1 MLREV
6 INHMTASGLL
16 LLLFHPSS
24 FITHPLADMFLL
36 QANTTA
42 LFSVADLQ
50 LIAPELI
57 LTVCACIALVMEVVL
72 PYRKSKLIAYFSLI
86 GVGFAGISLGVQYWY
101 LRDVLPLDGFYGMVR
116 IDGFALIF
124 KSIFLVAAAQ
134 AIAVSTRY
142 LDIEGEQ
149 HGEYYALVLFA
160 TVGMMFL
167 ACGYDLIS
175 LYISLELMALTFY
188 VLVAFTKRE
197 KRSNEA
203 AMKYFL
209 LGAFSS
215 GVLLYGMSLLY
226 GIAGSTNLAE
236 IGRSVAAIAGTVGD
250 SGETVTA
257 SLRPMLLL
265 GMIALAAGLFFKIAA
280 VPFHMWAPD
289 AYEGAPTS
297 VTAFLSTGSK
307 AASFALYARIFIEAL
322 NTMRADWA
330 PLLGLVAAITIMVGN
345 WAAVTQENSKRL
357 LAYSS
362 ISNAGYLLLG
372 LVAGN
377 SYGYIGLM
385 IYLLVYT
392 LMNMGAFGII
402 ISLRRRGIIGDNV
415 DDMTGLAH
423 KAPGMA
429 AMMAIFMLSLGGL
442 PMTGGFI
449 GKYFLFGG
457 LLQRGKADGK
467 TWYYWLAAWA
477 IINTV
482 VSFYYYIRFIKVMYL
497 GDRVADDQP
506 LALSPALRAALVAS
520 LVGILF
526 IGLYPQP
533 LIEIVQRLVAP
544 LAALG
549 PLGLK

>member
-1 MLREV
+1 
-6 INHMTASGLL
+6 
-16 LLLFHPSS
+16 
-24 FITHPLADMFLL
+24 MFLL
-36 QANTTA
+36 QANTTS
-42 LFSVADLQ
+42 LISVSDLQ
-50 LIAPELI
+50 LIVPELI
-57 LTVCACIALVMEVVL
+57 LTACACVALVMEVIL
-72 PYRKSKLIAYFSLI
+72 PYRKSKLTAYFSLTGI
-86 GVGFAGISLGVQYWY
+86 ALAFISLAVQWWIM
-101 LRDVLPLDGFYGMVR
+101 RASLPFDGFYGMVR
-116 IDGFALIF
+116 IDGFALLF
-124 KSIFLVAAAQ
+124 KAIFLVAAAL
-134 AIAVSTRY
+134 AIGISTRF

-160 TVGMMFL
+160 TVGMMFI

-226 GIAGSTNLAE
+226 GVAGSTNIGE
-236 IGRSVAAIAGTVGD
+236 IGGAINRAMPEIQKALQTVAQGGSDDWAK
-250 SGETVTA
+250 
-257 SLRPMLLL
+257 LRPLLL
-265 GMIALAAGLFFKIAA
+265 LSMIALGAGLFFKVAA

-289 AYEGAPTS
+289 VYEGAPTS

-307 AASFALYARIFIEAL
+307 AASFALYARVFNEAL
-322 NTMRADWA
+322 GGMYADWA

-362 ISNAGYLLLG
+362 ISNAGYLLLA
-372 LVAGN
+372 LVAN
-377 SYGYIGLM
+377 NLYGYIGL
-385 IYLLVYT
+385 IVYLFVYT
-392 LMNMGAFGII
+392 LMNMGAFGVI

-415 DDMTGLAH
+415 EDLSGLGQ

-429 AMMAIFMLSLGGL
+429 AMMTIFMLSLGGL
-442 PMTGGFI
+442 PITGGFI

-457 LLQRGKADGK
+457 LIQRGTGPTGK
-467 TWYYWLAAWA
+467 HWFIWLAIWA

-482 VSFYYYIRFIKVMYL
+482 VSFYYYFRFIKVMYL
-497 GDRVADDQP
+497 GDRIADNKP
-506 LALSPALRAALVAS
+506 LALSPALETALYVSVA
-520 LVGILF
+520 GILIVGVF
-526 IGLYPQP
+526 PQP
-533 LIEIVQRLVAP
+533 LIKLAQDLIGPVA
-544 LAALG
+544 ATVTIAL
-549 PLGLK
+549 K

>member
-1 MLREV
+1 ML
-6 INHMTASGLL
+6 
-16 LLLFHPSS
+16 
-24 FITHPLADMFLL
+24 LL

-57 LTVCACIALVMEVVL
+57 LTLCACVVLVMEVVL
-72 PYRKSKLIAYFSLI
+72 PYRKSKLTAYFAL
-86 GVGFAGISLGVQYWY
+86 VGIALAALSLGVQGWY
-101 LRDVLPLDGFYGMVR
+101 TDLPVSGFYGMVR
-116 IDGFALIF
+116 IDGFALVF
-124 KSIFLVAAAQ
+124 KAIFLIAAAL
-134 AIAVSTRY
+134 AIAISTRY

-149 HGEYYALVLFA
+149 HGEYYGLVLFA

-167 ACGYDLIS
+167 GCGYDLIL

-215 GVLLYGMSLLY
+215 GVLLYGMSLLF
-226 GIAGSTNLAE
+226 GVAGSTNLGE
-236 IGRSVAAIAGTVGD
+236 IGQQLGEVFGQIAANPTSEEAINLAK
-250 SGETVTA
+250 
-257 SLRPMLLL
+257 LRPILLL
-265 GMIALAAGLFFKIAA
+265 AMIALAAGLFFKIAA

-307 AASFALYARIFIEAL
+307 AASFALYARILFEAL
-322 NTMRADWA
+322 PAMRADWA

-377 SYGYIGLM
+377 SYGYTGLM

-415 DDMTGLAH
+415 DDLTGLAQ

-429 AMMAIFMLSLGGL
+429 AMMGIFMLSLGGL

-457 LLQRGKADGK
+457 LLERGRTDGK
-467 TWYYWLAAWA
+467 SWYYWLAGWA

-482 VSFYYYIRFIKVMYL
+482 VSFFYYIRFIRVMYL

-506 LALSPALRAALVAS
+506 LSLSPALQTALVAS
-520 LVGILF
+520 LVGIIA
-526 IGLYPQP
+526 IGVYPQP
-533 LIEIVQRLVAP
+533 LIRIVQKLVAP
-544 LAALG
+544 
-549 PLGLK
+549 

>member
-1 MLREV
+1 
-6 INHMTASGLL
+6 MTL
-16 LLLFHPSS
+16 
-24 FITHPLADMFLL
+24 LL
-36 QANTTA
+36 QANTSA
-42 LFSVADLQ
+42 LFSVSDLR

-57 LTVCACIALVMEVVL
+57 LTVCACLALVMEVIL
-72 PYRKSKLIAYFSLI
+72 PYKKSKWTAYFALAGI
-86 GVGFAGISLGVQYWY
+86 GLAAISLGLLWSSSHEA
-101 LRDVLPLDGFYGMVR
+101 LPLDGFYGMVR
-116 IDGFALIF
+116 IDGFALLF
-124 KSIFLVAAAQ
+124 KAIFLVAAAL
-134 AIAVSTRY
+134 AIAISTRF
-142 LDIEGEQ
+142 LDIEREQ

-167 ACGYDLIS
+167 GCGYDLIL

-215 GVLLYGMSLLY
+215 GILLYGMSLLY
-226 GIAGSTNLAE
+226 GVAGSTNIGE
-236 IGRSVAAIAGTVGD
+236 IGQKVGEILGLIKSAGG
-250 SGETVTA
+250 TA
-257 SLRPMLLL
+257 NELGGLRPMLLL
-265 GMIALAAGLFFKIAA
+265 GMIALAAGLFFKISA

-307 AASFALYARIFIEAL
+307 AASFALYARIFITAL
-322 NTMRADWA
+322 GGMRADWA
-330 PLLGLVAAITIMVGN
+330 PLLALVAAITIFVGN
-345 WAAVTQENSKRL
+345 WGAVTQENSKRL

-377 SYGYIGLM
+377 LYGYVGIV
-385 IYLLVYT
+385 IYLLVYI
-392 LMNMGAFGII
+392 LMNMGAFGIV

-429 AMMAIFMLSLGGL
+429 AMMAVFMLSLGGL
-442 PMTGGFI
+442 PITGGFI
-449 GKYFLFGG
+449 GKYYLLLGLFD
-457 LLQRGKADGK
+457 RGKTDGK
-467 TWYYWLAAWA
+467 NWYYWLAGWA
-477 IINTV
+477 IINIV
-482 VSFYYYIRFIKVMYL
+482 ISFYYYLRFVKVMYL

-506 LALSPALRAALVAS
+506 LSLSPALRTALAVS
-520 LVGILF
+520 VIGIVI
-526 IGLYPQP
+526 IGVFPQP
-533 LIEIVQRLVAP
+533 IIIVAQDLIKQWMR
-544 LAALG
+544 
-549 PLGLK
+549 

>member
-1 MLREV
+1 
-6 INHMTASGLL
+6 
-16 LLLFHPSS
+16 
-24 FITHPLADMFLL
+24 MFLL

-42 LFSVADLQ
+42 LFNVADLQ

-57 LTVCACIALVMEVVL
+57 LTVCGCIALVMEVVL
-72 PYRKSKLIAYFSLI
+72 PYRKSKLIAYFSLL
-86 GVGFAGISLGVQYWY
+86 GVGLAFVSLGLQWWFV
-101 LRDVLPLDGFYGMVR
+101 RDALPLDGFYGMVR
-116 IDGFALIF
+116 IDGFALMF
-124 KSIFLVAAAQ
+124 KGIFLVGAAL
-134 AIAVSTRY
+134 AIAISTRY

-215 GVLLYGMSLLY
+215 GILLYGMSLLY
-226 GIAGSTNLAE
+226 GIAGSTNLGEMGTKLGAAPAE
-236 IGRSVAAIAGTVGD
+236 
-250 SGETVTA
+250 
-257 SLRPMLLL
+257 LRPVLLL

-307 AASFALYARIFIEAL
+307 AASFALYARIFFVAL
-322 NTMRADWA
+322 GPMQIDWA
-330 PLLGLVAAITIMVGN
+330 PLLGIVAALTIVVGN
-345 WAAVTQENSKRL
+345 WAAITQENSKRL

-372 LVAGN
+372 IIANNAYGNTGLV
-377 SYGYIGLM
+377 

-415 DDMTGLAH
+415 DDMTGLAQ

-429 AMMAIFMLSLGGL
+429 AMMAVFM
-442 PMTGGFI
+442 
-449 GKYFLFGG
+449 
-457 LLQRGKADGK
+457 
-467 TWYYWLAAWA
+467 
-477 IINTV
+477 
-482 VSFYYYIRFIKVMYL
+482 
-497 GDRVADDQP
+497 
-506 LALSPALRAALVAS
+506 
-520 LVGILF
+520 
-526 IGLYPQP
+526 
-533 LIEIVQRLVAP
+533 
-544 LAALG
+544 
-549 PLGLK
+549 

>member
-1 MLREV
+1 
-6 INHMTASGLL
+6 
-16 LLLFHPSS
+16 
-24 FITHPLADMFLL
+24 MFLL

-42 LFSVADLQ
+42 LFNLADVQ

-57 LTVCACIALVMEVVL
+57 LTVCACIALVMEVIL
-72 PYRKSKLIAYFSLI
+72 PYRKSKVTAYFAL
-86 GVGFAGISLGVQYWY
+86 VGIALAAASLGVQWWY
-101 LRDVLPLDGFYGMVR
+101 IRDILPLDGFYGMIR
-116 IDGFALIF
+116 IDGFALLF
-124 KSIFLVAAAQ
+124 KSIFLVAAAL
-134 AIAVSTRY
+134 AIAVSTRF

-167 ACGYDLIS
+167 GCGYDLIS

-188 VLVAFTKRE
+188 ILVAFTKRE

-226 GIAGSTNLAE
+226 GVAGSTNLGE
-236 IGRSVAAIAGTVGD
+236 IGRSVGEIVA
-250 SGETVTA
+250 SGRESSEA
-257 SLRPMLLL
+257 SGGLATLRPMLIL

-322 NTMRADWA
+322 PSMRADWA

-357 LAYSS
+357 MAYSS

-377 SYGYIGLM
+377 AYGYIGLV

-415 DDMTGLAH
+415 DDMTGLAQ

-429 AMMAIFMLSLGGL
+429 AMMAVFMLSLGGL
-442 PMTGGFI
+442 PITGGFI

-457 LLQRGKADGK
+457 LLQRGQTDGK
-467 TWYYWLAAWA
+467 NWYYWLASWA

-497 GDRVADDQP
+497 GDRIADNQP
-506 LALSPALRAALVAS
+506 LEVSPALRTALVD
-520 LVGILF
+520 I
-526 IGLYPQP
+526 IDTGLQD
-533 LIEIVQRLVAP
+533 LRDGRETI
-544 LAALG
+544 AACW
-549 PLGLK
+549 

>member
-1 MLREV
+1 
-6 INHMTASGLL
+6 
-16 LLLFHPSS
+16 
-24 FITHPLADMFLL
+24 MFLL
-36 QANTTA
+36 QANTTS
-42 LFSVADLQ
+42 LINVADLQ

-57 LTVCACIALVMEVVL
+57 LTACACVALIMEVIL
-72 PYRKSKLIAYFSLI
+72 PYRKSKLTAYFSLI
-86 GVGFAGISLGVQYWY
+86 GVALAFISLGLQWWTM
-101 LRDVLPLDGFYGMVR
+101 RTSLPLDGFYGMVR
-116 IDGFALIF
+116 IDGFALLF
-124 KSIFLVAAAQ
+124 KAIFLIAAAL
-134 AIAVSTRY
+134 AIGISTRY

-197 KRSNEA
+197 RRSNEA

-215 GVLLYGMSLLY
+215 GVLLYGMSLLF
-226 GIAGSTNLAE
+226 GIAGSTNLGE
-236 IGRSVAAIAGTVGD
+236 IGQSLGAIAAGSAD
-250 SGETVTA
+250 ASS
-257 SLRPMLLL
+257 SLRPILLL

-307 AASFALYARIFIEAL
+307 AASFALYARIFVEAL
-322 NTMRADWA
+322 PSLRDDWA

-377 SYGYIGLM
+377 TYGYVGLV

-392 LMNMGAFGII
+392 LMNMGAFGIV

-415 DDMTGLAH
+415 DDMSGLAQ

-429 AMMAIFMLSLGGL
+429 AMMAVFMLSLGGL

-457 LLQRGKADGK
+457 LLQRGATDGK
-467 TWYYWLAAWA
+467 SWYYWLAGWA

-497 GDRVADDQP
+497 GDRVADDKP
-506 LALSPALRAALVAS
+506 LSLSPALQTALVAS
-520 LVGILF
+520 LVGIIF
-526 IGLYPQP
+526 IGVYPQP
-533 LIEIVQRLVAP
+533 LIDVVQRLI
-544 LAALG
+544 G
-549 PLGLK
+549 R

>member
-1 MLREV
+1 
-6 INHMTASGLL
+6 
-16 LLLFHPSS
+16 
-24 FITHPLADMFLL
+24 MFLL
-36 QANTTA
+36 QANTTS
-42 LFSVADLQ
+42 LFNVADLQ

-57 LTVCACIALVMEVVL
+57 LTVCACVALVMEVIL
-72 PYRKSKLIAYFSLI
+72 PYRKTKLTAYFSLI
-86 GVGFAGISLGVQYWY
+86 GIALAGASLGVQWWSMSPG
-101 LRDVLPLDGFYGMVR
+101 LSIDGFYGMIR
-116 IDGFALIF
+116 IDGFALLF
-124 KSIFLVAAAQ
+124 KSIFLVAAAL
-134 AIAVSTRY
+134 AIGISTRY

-167 ACGYDLIS
+167 ACGYDLIT
-175 LYISLELMALTFY
+175 LYVALELMALTFY

-197 KRSNEA
+197 KKSNEA

-226 GIAGSTNLAE
+226 GIAGSTNLGQIGHE
-236 IGRSVAAIAGTVGD
+236 IGQIVG
-250 SGETVTA
+250 SINANPETS

-289 AYEGAPTS
+289 VYEGAPTS

-322 NTMRADWA
+322 GGMRADWA
-330 PLLGLVAAITIMVGN
+330 PLLGIVAAITIMVGN

-377 SYGYIGLM
+377 TYGYVGLV

-392 LMNMGAFGII
+392 LMNMGAFGVI
-402 ISLRRRGIIGDNV
+402 ISLRRRGIIGDSV
-415 DDMTGLAH
+415 DDMTGLGQ
-423 KAPGMA
+423 KAPGLA
-429 AMMAIFMLSLGGL
+429 AMMTVFMLSLGGL
-442 PMTGGFI
+442 PVTGGFI

-457 LLQRGKADGK
+457 LIQRGSTDHKN
-467 TWYYWLAAWA
+467 WYYWLAIWA

-482 VSFYYYIRFIKVMYL
+482 VSFYYYFRFIKVMYL
-497 GDRVADDQP
+497 GDRLADDRP
-506 LALSPALRAALVAS
+506 LSLSPTLQTALAVS
-520 LVGILF
+520 LIGIIFVGI
-526 IGLYPQP
+526 YPQP
-533 LIEIVQRLVAP
+533 FIKVALQL
-544 LAALG
+544 LAYLS
-549 PLGLK
+549 

>member
-1 MLREV
+1 
-6 INHMTASGLL
+6 
-16 LLLFHPSS
+16 
-24 FITHPLADMFLL
+24 MFLL
-36 QANTTA
+36 QATSTA
-42 LFSVADLQ
+42 LFNVGELQ
-50 LIAPELI
+50 FIAPELI
-57 LTVCACIALVMEVVL
+57 LTVCACVALVMEVIL
-72 PYRKSKLIAYFSLI
+72 PYQKSKVTAYFAL
-86 GVGFAGISLGVQYWY
+86 VGLALAAVSLGLLWY
-101 LRDVLPLDGFYGMVR
+101 TSRAFFPLDGFYGMVR
-116 IDGFALIF
+116 IDGFAITF
-124 KSIFLVAAAQ
+124 KIIFLIAAAL
-134 AIAVSTRY
+134 AIGISTRY

-215 GVLLYGMSLLY
+215 GILLYGMSLLY
-226 GIAGSTNLAE
+226 GIAGSTNLGE
-236 IGRSVAAIAGTVGD
+236 IGAKIAEAMAAGQ
-250 SGETVTA
+250 GEGATLP
-257 SLRPMLLL
+257 LRPLLLL
-265 GMIALAAGLFFKIAA
+265 GMISLAAGLFFKISA

-322 NTMRADWA
+322 GDMRVDWA
-330 PLLGLVAAITIMVGN
+330 PLLGLVAAITIFVGN

-372 LVAGN
+372 IIAGN
-377 SYGYIGLM
+377 SFGYTGLV

-392 LMNMGAFGII
+392 LMNMGAFGVI
-402 ISLRRRGIIGDNV
+402 ISLRRRGLIGDNV
-415 DDMTGLAH
+415 DDMMGLAQ
-423 KAPGMA
+423 KAPGVA

-442 PMTGGFI
+442 PATGGFI
-449 GKYFLFGG
+449 GKYFLFWG
-457 LLQRGKADGK
+457 LLKRGDTDGK
-467 TWYYWLAAWA
+467 TWYYWLAGWA

-482 VSFYYYIRFIKVMYL
+482 ISFYYYARFIKVMYL
-497 GDRVADDQP
+497 GERVADDRP
-506 LALSPALRAALVAS
+506 LSLSPALRVSLVVA
-520 LVGILF
+520 LVGIIF
-526 IGLYPQP
+526 IGIYPQP
-533 LIEIVQRLVAP
+533 FIN
-544 LAALG
+544 AAQELMKQFAAAG
-549 PLGLK
+549 TIALR

>member
-1 MLREV
+1 ML
-6 INHMTASGLL
+6 
-16 LLLFHPSS
+16 
-24 FITHPLADMFLL
+24 LL
-36 QANTTA
+36 QANTTE
-42 LFSVADLQ
+42 LFSTADLQ

-57 LTVCACIALVMEVVL
+57 LTACACLALVMEVVL
-72 PYRKSKLIAYFSLI
+72 PYRKSKLVAYFAL
-86 GVGFAGISLGVQYWY
+86 AGIVLAGVSLGVQFWFTK
-101 LRDVLPLDGFYGMVR
+101 DILPLSGFYGTVR
-116 IDGFALIF
+116 IDGFALVFKAIF
-124 KSIFLVAAAQ
+124 IIAAGLAVA
-134 AIAVSTRY
+134 ISTRY

-149 HGEYYALVLFA
+149 HGEYYALLLFA

-167 ACGYDLIS
+167 ACGYDLIV

-215 GVLLYGMSLLY
+215 GVLLYGMSLLF
-226 GIAGSTNLAE
+226 GIAGSTNLGE
-236 IGRSVAAIAGTVGD
+236 IGQSLGAIAASSAD
-250 SGETVTA
+250 ASS
-257 SLRPMLLL
+257 SLRPILLL

-322 NTMRADWA
+322 PSLRDDWA

-372 LVAGN
+372 LVASN
-377 SYGYIGLM
+377 TYGYVGLV

-392 LMNMGAFGII
+392 LMNMGAFGIV

-415 DDMTGLAH
+415 NDMSGLAQ

-429 AMMAIFMLSLGGL
+429 AMMAVFMLSLGGL

-457 LLQRGKADGK
+457 LMQRGAADGK
-467 TWYYWLAAWA
+467 SWYYWLAGWA

-497 GDRVADDQP
+497 GDRLADDKP
-506 LALSPALRAALVAS
+506 LSLSPALRTALVAS
-520 LVGILF
+520 LVGIIF
-526 IGLYPQP
+526 IGVYPQP
-533 LIEIVQRLVAP
+533 LIDVVQRLI
-544 LAALG
+544 G
-549 PLGLK
+549 R

>member
-1 MLREV
+1 ML
-6 INHMTASGLL
+6 
-16 LLLFHPSS
+16 
-24 FITHPLADMFLL
+24 LL

-42 LFSVADLQ
+42 LFSVSDLQ

-72 PYRKSKLIAYFSLI
+72 PYRKSKLIAWFCLI
-86 GVGFAGISLGVQYWY
+86 GVAFAGLSLGVQYWY
-101 LRDVLPLDGFYGMVR
+101 TREALPLDGFYGMVR

-124 KSIFLVAAAQ
+124 KAIFLIGAAQ
-134 AIAVSTRY
+134 AIAISTRY

-226 GIAGSTNLAE
+226 GIAGSTNLGE
-236 IGRSVAAIAGTVGD
+236 IGRKVAEVAMTMADPGAQVG
-250 SGETVTA
+250 G

-265 GMIALAAGLFFKIAA
+265 AMIALAAGLFFKIAA

-297 VTAFLSTGSK
+297 VTAFLSTASK

-322 NTMRADWA
+322 NSIRADWA

-377 SYGYIGLM
+377 SFGYIGLM

-392 LMNMGAFGII
+392 FMNMGAFGII

-429 AMMAIFMLSLGGL
+429 AMMAVFMLSLGGL

-457 LLQRGKADGK
+457 LLQRGKVDGK
-467 TWYYWLAAWA
+467 NWYYWLAGWA

-506 LALSPALRAALVAS
+506 LSLSPALRVALVAS
-520 LVGILF
+520 LVGILV
-526 IGLYPQP
+526 IGVYPQP
-533 LIEIVQRLVAP
+533 LIKIVQTLVGP
-544 LAALG
+544 LAALS
-549 PLGLK
+549 PVGLK

>member
-1 MLREV
+1 ML
-6 INHMTASGLL
+6 
-16 LLLFHPSS
+16 
-24 FITHPLADMFLL
+24 LL
-36 QANTTA
+36 QANATG
-42 LFSVADLQ
+42 LFNLADLQ

-72 PYRKSKLIAYFSLI
+72 PYRKSKLIAYFSL
-86 GVGFAGISLGVQYWY
+86 AGIALAGVSLGVQFWSN
-101 LRDVLPLDGFYGMVR
+101 DSLPLDGFYGMIRV
-116 IDGFALIF
+116 DGFALVF
-124 KSIFLVAAAQ
+124 QAIFLIGAAL
-134 AIAVSTRY
+134 AIAISTRY

-167 ACGYDLIS
+167 GCGFDLIT

-226 GIAGSTNLAE
+226 GLAGSTNLGE
-236 IGRSVAAIAGTVGD
+236 IGRSVAQIAANAPAA
-250 SGETVTA
+250 GEP

-297 VTAFLSTGSK
+297 VTAFLSTASK

-322 NTMRADWA
+322 NSIHADWA
-330 PLLGLVAAITIMVGN
+330 PLLGLVAAITIMVGT
-345 WAAVTQENSKRL
+345 WAAVTQENAKRL

-372 LVAGN
+372 LIAGN
-377 SYGYIGLM
+377 LYGYVGLVV
-385 IYLLVYT
+385 YLLVYT

-442 PMTGGFI
+442 PLTGGFM

-457 LLQRGKADGK
+457 LLQRGKVEGK
-467 TWYYWLAAWA
+467 YWYYWLAGWA
-477 IINTV
+477 VINTV
-482 VSFYYYIRFIKVMYL
+482 VSFYYYVRFIKVMYL
-497 GDRVADDQP
+497 GDRIADDKP
-506 LALSPALRAALVAS
+506 LSLSPALTTALVVC

-526 IGLYPQP
+526 VGVFPQP
-533 LIEIVQRLVAP
+533 LIAVVQKLVAP
-544 LAALG
+544 LAGLG
-549 PLGLK
+549 SVTLK

>member
-1 MLREV
+1 M
-6 INHMTASGLL
+6 
-16 LLLFHPSS
+16 
-24 FITHPLADMFLL
+24 LL
-36 QANTTA
+36 QASSTA
-42 LFSVADLQ
+42 LLSLSDLQ

-57 LTVCACIALVMEVVL
+57 LTVCACIALVMEVIL
-72 PYRKSKLIAYFSLI
+72 PYRKSKVTAYFALL
-86 GVGFAGISLGVQYWY
+86 GIALAASSLGVQWWY
-101 LRDVLPLDGFYGMVR
+101 SRDVLPLDGFYGMVR
-116 IDGFALIF
+116 IDGFALLF
-124 KSIFLVAAAQ
+124 KSIFLAAAAL
-134 AIAVSTRY
+134 AIAISTRY

-149 HGEYYALVLFA
+149 HGEYYALILFA

-175 LYISLELMALTFY
+175 LYVSLELMALTFY

-226 GIAGSTNLAE
+226 GVAGSTNLGE
-236 IGRSVAAIAGTVGD
+236 IGRSLGEIVGAMKEGD
-250 SGETVTA
+250 TA
-257 SLRPMLLL
+257 SNVVTLRPLLLL
-265 GMIALAAGLFFKIAA
+265 GMIALASGLFFKIAA

-307 AASFALYARIFIEAL
+307 AASFALYARIFMEAL
-322 NTMRADWA
+322 PSMRVDWA

-377 SYGYIGLM
+377 LYGYIGLL
-385 IYLLVYT
+385 IYLFVYT

-415 DDMTGLAH
+415 DDMTGLAQ

-429 AMMAIFMLSLGGL
+429 AMMAVFMLSLGGL

-457 LLQRGKADGK
+457 LLQRGQTEGK
-467 TWYYWLAAWA
+467 NWYYWLAIWA

-497 GDRVADDQP
+497 GDRLADTQP
-506 LALSPALRAALVAS
+506 LELSPELRTALVFAFA
-520 LVGILF
+520 GILF
-526 IGLYPQP
+526 VGVYPQP
-533 LIEIVQRLVAP
+533 LINLAQKLIAP

-549 PLGLK
+549 SVALK

>member
-1 MLREV
+1 M
-6 INHMTASGLL
+6 I
-16 LLLFHPSS
+16 
-24 FITHPLADMFLL
+24 LL
-36 QANTTA
+36 QANATG
-42 LFSVADLQ
+42 LFSITDLQ
-50 LIAPELI
+50 LIVPELI
-57 LTVCACIALVMEVVL
+57 LTVCACVALVMEVVL
-72 PYRKSKLIAYFSLI
+72 PYRKSKVIAYFSL
-86 GVGFAGISLGVQYWY
+86 VGIALAFTSLVIQY
-101 LRDVLPLDGFYGMVR
+101 LSRSAFPLDGFYGMIR
-116 IDGFALIF
+116 IDGFALVF
-124 KSIFLVAAAQ
+124 QSIFLVGAAL

-167 ACGYDLIS
+167 ACGFDLIT

-197 KRSNEA
+197 RRSNEA

-226 GIAGSTNLAE
+226 GVAGSTNLGE
-236 IGRSVAAIAGTVGD
+236 IGSSLAQIASASGD
-250 SGETVTA
+250 TGA

-297 VTAFLSTGSK
+297 VTAFLSTASK
-307 AASFALYARIFIEAL
+307 AASFALYARIFLEAFGGI
-322 NTMRADWA
+322 RADWA

-362 ISNAGYLLLG
+362 ISNAGYILLG

-377 SYGYIGLM
+377 SYGYIGLT

-392 LMNMGAFGII
+392 FMNMGAFGII
-402 ISLRRRGIIGDNV
+402 ISLRRRGIIGENV
-415 DDMTGLAH
+415 DDLTGLAH
-423 KAPGMA
+423 KSPAMA
-429 AMMAIFMLSLGGL
+429 AMMAVFMLSLGGL

-467 TWYYWLAAWA
+467 TWYYWLAGWA

-482 VSFYYYIRFIKVMYL
+482 VSFYYYVRFIKVMYL
-497 GDRVADDQP
+497 GDRMADDKP
-506 LALSPALRAALVAS
+506 LAMSPALQTALVVS
-520 LVGILF
+520 LAGILF
-526 IGLYPQP
+526 IGVYPQP
-533 LIEIVQRLVAP
+533 LIEIVQRLMAR
-544 LAALG
+544 
-549 PLGLK
+549 